1 MTLERKDE
9 TASAPEEK
17 CAASGG
23 KKPVIVYIL
32 VLFLVAFS
40 LMALS
45 LLVHQRSNAEAMGQL
60 QSSVSAMQEV
70 QELQNRVI
78 QLQEELAEVK
88 EQLEQEQEAAETAAA
103 AARDETG
110 ALLTERDSLEAQVA
124 ALTALYRLQQLYAG
138 PGVLRGRDQRT
149 GFRVPPGQSR
159 RRLPGKGLGRHAAVG
174 AVSGAERGREG
185 FGGPGSVKKYRRPV
199 CR

>member
-124 ALTALYRLQQLYAG
+124 ALTALYRLQQLYAA
-138 PGVLRGRDQRT
+138 RDLESCEAEI
-149 GFRVPPGQSR
+149 GA
-159 RRLPGKGLGRHAAVG
+159 LGSG
-174 AVSGAERGREG
+174 SLLDSLDAVSRERDWDVTPPSERYLELKEAVRALEDQA
-185 FGGPGSVKKYRRPV
+185 P
-199 CR
+199 

>member
-1 MTLERKDE
+1 MLERRSGTGE
-9 TASAPEEK
+9 PVSPLTEK
-17 CAASGG
+17 NNRSGG

-32 VLFLVAFS
+32 VLFAVAFLLMIWS
-40 LMALS
+40 LIS
-45 LLVHQRSNAEAMGQL
+45 HQRSNTEAIGRL
-60 QSSVSAMQEV
+60 QGSVSAMQEV

-124 ALTALYRLQQLYAG
+124 ALTALYRLQQLYAA
-138 PGVLRGRDQRT
+138 RDLE
-149 GFRVPPGQSR
+149 SCEAEISA
-159 RRLPGKGLGRHAAVG
+159 LGSG
-174 AVSGAERGREG
+174 SLLDSLDAVSRERDWDVTPPSERYLELKEAVRALEDQA
-185 FGGPGSVKKYRRPV
+185 P
-199 CR
+199 

>member
-9 TASAPEEK
+9 TTSKTEEK

-40 LMALS
+40 LMVLS

-124 ALTALYRLQQLYAG
+124 ALTALYRLQQLYAA
-138 PGVLRGRDQRT
+138 RDLE
-149 GFRVPPGQSR
+149 SCEAEISA
-159 RRLPGKGLGRHAAVG
+159 LGSG
-174 AVSGAERGREG
+174 SLLDSLDAVSRERDWDVTPPSERYLELKEAVRALEDQA
-185 FGGPGSVKKYRRPV
+185 P
-199 CR
+199 